1 MGACSIS
8 KKEIILG
15 GLNCAHCAEII
26 NDKVSKLEE
35 IESCNLNF
43 LNKKLTIEINKNVN
57 ENLTIEKVIQIVND
71 TEPGLDI
78 KVLKNENKNNKKVE
92 ITLGGLNCAHCS
104 EEIGNKVS
112 KLDNVLQSNLN
123 FISKKL
129 TFEVAKNVDEKVVTE
144 EIIKIINATEP
155 GLDIKVNFSDINKE
169 NKKEAVEEVETSNK
183 GDLIKLIIGSIM
195 YIFGIFQTATGFE
208 SKFVNIVF
216 LIVYLIVGSDVLL
229 KALKNASKG
238 RIFDEN
244 FLMSIATIGAVIIG
258 EVPEAVGVM
267 LFYKIGEYLQGI
279 AVGKSRKSI
288 TSLMQ
293 IRSDSANLKVGS
305 EIKVVSPEDVSI
317 GDIIVIKPG
326 EKIPLDG
333 VVVDGFS
340 MVDTSALT
348 GESVLREIGVG
359 ESALSG
365 FINKNALLTIEV
377 TKEFGESTVSK
388 ILDLVENASSKKSK
402 TENFIS
408 KFAKYY
414 TPFVLFSA
422 MVIAFIPPLLVPNA
436 EFLDWFYRGLV
447 FLVVSCPC
455 ALVLS
460 IPLSFFSGIGNS
472 SKQGIL
478 IKGSNY
484 LEALKNIDTVVFDKT
499 GTLTKGVFKVT
510 NISPVGISEKELIEY
525 AAYAEANSNHPIAKS
540 ILSYYKEK
548 IDLEK
553 INDFEEIA
561 AHGIKIKY
569 KGLNIL
575 AGNDKLMKK
584 ENIFYLPTE
593 DVGTIVYIA
602 VNGIYKGYI
611 VISDEVK
618 EDSKEAIKNLKING
632 VKEVVMLTGDNEKVA
647 NKIASELGI
656 DKVYSNLLPNEK
668 VDRLEEIFKN
678 KSEKEKV
685 AFVGD
690 GINDAPVLA
699 RADVGIAM
707 GALGSDA
714 AIEAADVVLMTDEPS
729 KIAKSIEIA
738 RKTNKIVWQN
748 IVFALSVKLVVLLL
762 SAGGVA
768 TMWEAIFAD
777 VGVALIAVLNAMRV
791 MK

>member
-348 GESVLREIGVG
+348 GESVLRELGVG
-359 ESALSG
+359 EAALSG

-707 GALGSDA
+707 GTLGSDA